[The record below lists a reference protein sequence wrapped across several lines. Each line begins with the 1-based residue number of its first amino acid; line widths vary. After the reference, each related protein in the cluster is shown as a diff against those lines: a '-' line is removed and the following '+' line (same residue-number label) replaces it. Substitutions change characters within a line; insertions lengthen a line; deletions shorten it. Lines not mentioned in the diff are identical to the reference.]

1 MTTSFNR
8 RNFLYISAAGAAHLL
23 THRRA
28 SAFDLNGKLRL
39 AAIGTGNKGGDDL
52 REISASPRVEVA
64 AICDVDSSQ
73 DHLGWAAEKFPKAER
88 FADYRR
94 LFEKPDLFDAVS
106 VSTPDHMHAPIALA
120 AMELGK
126 HVFCQKPLTHTVN
139 EARKMRASAARHG
152 LVTQMGNQIQSHSAY
167 RTAVQLLKDGAIGK
181 VREVHS
187 WQAGD
192 MGWLQ
197 VDKRPAGADPVPS
210 TLAWDLWL
218 GVAPE
223 RPYKDKLYHPVTWR
237 AWQDFSSGQLGDFGC
252 HILDPVFMGLGL
264 SAPISVEAEAP
275 ALNDEVWAPR
285 CKVSYRFP
293 GTERTDGPALPLTWY
308 DGRRHRPRREE
319 LGLPD
324 DDRLAGSGSAL
335 IGEAGTMV
343 LPHWDMPQL
352 FPEEKFRDYAVP
364 KLEDVNH
371 YTSWAHACLDG
382 GTTTSNFDYA
392 GPLTETVLL
401 GVVAVRFP
409 GERLEWDMRSGQFT
423 NHSAANERLTTSYRS
438 GWASA

>member
-1 MTTSFNR
+1 MSHQFNR
-8 RNFLYISAAGAAHLL
+8 RSFLGASAIGAAHLL
-23 THRRA
+23 TCRGAR
-28 SAFDLNGKLRL
+28 AFDLNGKLRL

-73 DHLGWAAEKFPKAER
+73 AHLGWASEKFPKAER

-94 LFEKPDLFDAVS
+94 LFDKPDLFDAVS

-120 AMELGK
+120 AMSLGK
-126 HVFCQKPLTHTVN
+126 HVFCQKPLTHTVQ
-139 EARKMRASAARHG
+139 EARKMREAAEQQR
-152 LVTQMGNQIQSHSAY
+152 VTTQMGNQIQSARAY
-167 RTAVQLLKDGAIGK
+167 RTAVQLLTDGAIGK
-181 VREVHS
+181 IREVHS

-192 MGWLQ
+192 MGWLIT
-197 VDKRPAGADPVPS
+197 DKRPPGADPVPS
-210 TLAWDLWL
+210 TVDWDLWL

-223 RPYKDKLYHPVTWR
+223 RPYKAEVYHPYNWR

-275 ALNDEVWAPR
+275 ALNDEVWAPK

-293 GTERTDGPALPLTWY
+293 ATDRTTGPVLPLTWY
-308 DGRRHRPRREE
+308 DGRGHKPSPKD
-319 LGLPD
+319 LGLPEAY
-324 DDRLAGSGSAL
+324 RVPGGGSAL

-352 FPEEKFRDYAVP
+352 FPEDKFRDYQVP
-364 KLEDVNH
+364 QLDDLNH
-371 YTSWAHACLDG
+371 YTGWAHACLGD
-382 GTTTSNFDYA
+382 GTTTSNFAYS
-392 GPLTETVLL
+392 GPLTEAVLI

-409 GERLEWDMRSGQFT
+409 GQRLQWDTRAGQFT
-423 NHSAANERLTTSYRS
+423 NHAAANERLTKNYRVGRS
-438 GWASA
+438 